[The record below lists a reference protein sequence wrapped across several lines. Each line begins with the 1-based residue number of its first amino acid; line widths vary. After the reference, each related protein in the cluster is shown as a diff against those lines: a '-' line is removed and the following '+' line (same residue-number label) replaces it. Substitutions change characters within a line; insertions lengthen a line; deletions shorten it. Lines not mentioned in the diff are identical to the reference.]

1 VAEVRA
7 AWERMTT
14 PADRERF
21 PWTTPAVGP
30 DLLESLR
37 TVQGISRGKIV
48 DACAHVA
55 SGRAAEIPGLELH
68 PLRESEAGG
77 APQRT
82 RDDGAKAW
90 RCSLQAGSPAAR
102 RLHYWQFPDGRVEL
116 ANVVYHEDFS
126 IR

>member
-102 RLHYWQFPDGRVEL
+102 RLHYWQLPDGRVEL

>member
-1 VAEVRA
+1 
-7 AWERMTT
+7 M
-14 PADRERF
+14 
-21 PWTTPAVGP
+21 
-30 DLLESLR
+30 
-37 TVQGISRGKIV
+37 QGISRGKIV

-102 RLHYWQFPDGRVEL
+102 RLHYWQLPDGRVEL